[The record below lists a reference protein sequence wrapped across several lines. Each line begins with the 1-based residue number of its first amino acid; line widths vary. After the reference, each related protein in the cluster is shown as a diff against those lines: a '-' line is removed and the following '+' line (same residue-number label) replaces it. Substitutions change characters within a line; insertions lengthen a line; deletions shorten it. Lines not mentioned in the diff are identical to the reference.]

1 MHSFVTLSLFKIGW
15 LESSQD
21 LIFMFEIQTTLTKI
35 GQNFGKQKLSLLK
48 IKSAAP
54 RLIFSEEKN
63 QSIHGSDQPKQC
75 FTVLLKPNRTS
86 QSKFCFPN

>member
-35 GQNFGKQKLSLLK
+35 GQNFGKQKLSLAVFYHSAQTEQNK
-48 IKSAAP
+48 SIK
-54 RLIFSEEKN
+54 
-63 QSIHGSDQPKQC
+63 
-75 FTVLLKPNRTS
+75 VLFPELKPNRTELLKS
-86 QSKFCFPN
+86 A